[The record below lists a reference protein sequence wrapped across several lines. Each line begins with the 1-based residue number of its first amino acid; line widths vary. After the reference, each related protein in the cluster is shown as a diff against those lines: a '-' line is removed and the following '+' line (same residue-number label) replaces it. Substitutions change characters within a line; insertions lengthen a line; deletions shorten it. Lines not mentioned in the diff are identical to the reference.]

1 MWVDGHVGGLGLP
14 VYMSVYMWV
23 LASFTLEA
31 SPFQSQAS
39 VSPICHMNRP
49 VIMDHVRVCSVASV
63 VSDSA
68 TPWTVAGQASLS
80 MRFSR
85 QESWSGLPCPPPGY
99 GSLCGCN
106 LSGNPS
112 SATSAPD
119 PKAGI
124 GGCAGSQKG
133 DLGAHCKE
141 ELSERRR
148 RCAHT
153 RFDHP

>member
-85 QESWSGLPCPPPGY
+85 QESWSGLPWQLG
-99 GSLCGCN
+99 L
-106 LSGNPS
+106 NP
-112 SATSAPD
+112 T
-119 PKAGI
+119 
-124 GGCAGSQKG
+124 
-133 DLGAHCKE
+133 GA
-141 ELSERRR
+141 
-148 RCAHT
+148 
-153 RFDHP
+153 